1 MLEKGRKVQEKR
13 QLCERERER
22 GRGSPRKY
30 SPWSSG
36 MQEKQSRPSVWGA
49 GPLEFHMEARKGG
62 TDCSV
67 FLHPKLSL
75 EEEDSII
82 EPVQKSTTL

>member
-13 QLCERERER
+13 QLREREEGALLENILLEQWDAGKAISPLR
-22 GRGSPRKY
+22 MGSR
-30 SPWSSG
+30 
-36 MQEKQSRPSVWGA
+36 
-49 GPLEFHMEARKGG
+49 PLEFHMEARKGG

-82 EPVQKSTTL
+82 EPVQNSTTL

>member
-13 QLCERERER
+13 QLRERER
-22 GRGSPRKY
+22 KGLSLKIFSLEQWDAGKAISPLRMGSR
-30 SPWSSG
+30 
-36 MQEKQSRPSVWGA
+36 
-49 GPLEFHMEARKGG
+49 PLEFHMEARKGG